1 MAEADDLQ
9 MLMDHCRAERK
20 ELDQWGD
27 YFKGEFEPPYLPS
40 TSRSALSREYGDLM
54 KRSSLNIC
62 GNAVTA
68 VTDRMRVDGYRTST
82 GEIDD
87 VVWSW
92 WQANSLDA
100 RQSMAYMDSLVYAD
114 GYALASP
121 PITGMD
127 GVPRLTVES
136 PKLLRVKM
144 DEADPYTIIMAAKV
158 VDDRAWLYYPD
169 RIVALGKKED
179 RPAGDRG
186 WVILSETPHA
196 AGVVPIVRFPNRLA
210 SDGESESEISQIAPT
225 QRRINQ
231 TIFDRMMIQKWAT
244 WKQRW
249 ASGIDVEKDEH
260 GKAIPPFRVGVDQL
274 AVSPN
279 ADAKFGEWSESPIS
293 ELLKAVDDDIRH
305 AAAITQTPPHLLSP
319 TTIANISA
327 EALVALEAGLS
338 SKVAARQADWGE
350 AWERLMVLAGRIVGV
365 QVPSDAEM
373 VWANLE
379 ARSQAQVVDSVV
391 KLKSINLPMSYLLER
406 LGLTP
411 QQIAQ
416 ITQAQHTEATA
427 AAAVAAASFG
437 ITPPASAD
445 ANLVA

>member
-1 MAEADDLQ
+1 MSEVDDLQ
-9 MLMDHCRAERK
+9 ALIDRNREDR
-20 ELDQWGD
+20 ETLDQYGD

-68 VTDRMRVDGYRTST
+68 VTDRLRVDGYRTST
-82 GEIDD
+82 GGVDD
-87 VVWSW
+87 LVWSW

-100 RQSMAYMDSLVYAD
+100 RQGMAYQDSLVYAD
-114 GYALASP
+114 GYALATP
-121 PITGMD
+121 PTDDMP

-144 DEADPYTIIMAAKV
+144 DDADPYRIIMAAKV

-169 RIVALGKKED
+169 RIVALSKQPQ
-179 RPAGDRG
+179 RPAGERT
-186 WVILSETPHA
+186 WVIVSETPHA
-196 AGVVPIVRFPNRLA
+196 AGVVPLVRFPNRLA
-210 SDGESESEISQIAPT
+210 SDGESESEIAQIAPT

-249 ASGIDVEKDEH
+249 ASGIDVEKDAD
-260 GKAIPPFRVGVDQL
+260 GRAVPPFRVGVDQL

-279 ADAKFGEWSESPIS
+279 PDAKFGEWSESPIG

-350 AWERLMVLAGRIVGV
+350 AWERLMVIAGSIVGV
-365 QVPSDAEM
+365 EVPADAEM

-379 ARSQAQVVDSVV
+379 ARSQAQVVDAVV
-391 KLKSINLPMSYLLER
+391 KLKSIGLPMSYLLER
-406 LGLTP
+406 MGLTP
-411 QQIAQ
+411 QQIERTLAE
-416 ITQAQHTEATA
+416 QASEASSA
-427 AAAVAAASFG
+427 AALSAAAFG
-437 ITPPASAD
+437 ITASA
-445 ANLVA
+445 NPVA